1 MEENTLQEFVA
12 GLTPEELT
20 YLLYLRRDKKHHLY
34 SERIDYH
41 MMKS

>member
-20 YLLYLRRDKKHHLY
+20 YLLYLRRDKKHYLY
-34 SERIDYH
+34 SASVDYH
-41 MMKS
+41 LMKS